1 MADTPATPTKKRPA
15 VTLEDLVQL
24 EKTAKA
30 ARHQYELL
38 SKAGAGG
45 TFEVLPKGP
54 FGLDA
59 AVVVEVKP
67 RSLYQRFYH
76 QVTSKTSIQWLAAAY
91 GGERLRAMLAVA
103 RAEPGR
109 CKLGGGRRGRG
120 RAPTIPDAEKP
131 LRVALAFAPCL
142 ALIAGDGATDD
153 AALEALLAFDIL
165 GIPANMLKIQAI
177 CAALKRWDANGDGL
191 PATVVAAPPV
201 SDTSDESSDDAKSG
215 SVGDGAE

>member
-1 MADTPATPTKKRPA
+1 MADARASKKRLA
-15 VTLEDLVQL
+15 VTLEDIVQL

-45 TFEVLPKGP
+45 TFEVQPKGP
-54 FGLDA
+54 FGLA
-59 AVVVEVKP
+59 KPIVVEVKP

-76 QVTSKTSIQWLAAAY
+76 QVTSKSAIQWLAAAY

-103 RAEPGR
+103 RAEPGL
-109 CKLGGGRRGRG
+109 CKLVGGRRGRG

-142 ALIAGDGATDD
+142 ALVAGDSATDD
-153 AALEALLAFDIL
+153 AALEALLAVDI
-165 GIPANMLKIQAI
+165 ISSAANMLKIDAI
-177 CAALKRWDANGDGL
+177 NAALKRWDATSDGT
-191 PATVVAAPPV
+191 PATVVVAPAV
-201 SDTSDESSDDAKSG
+201 SDTIDESSDDAKSG
-215 SVGDGAE
+215 SGGGASE